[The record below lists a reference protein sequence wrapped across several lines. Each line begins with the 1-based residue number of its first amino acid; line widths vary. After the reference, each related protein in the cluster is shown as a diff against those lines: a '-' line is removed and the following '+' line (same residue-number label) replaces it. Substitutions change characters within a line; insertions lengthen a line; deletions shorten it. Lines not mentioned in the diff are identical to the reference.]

1 MNNQQPDSPQGD
13 SRSLSAAVPSALT
26 EARNPATVDIDIV
39 PTLDMVRMIN
49 TEDRRVAEAVGEELP
64 HIAAAIDAIAERMLS
79 GGRLIYI
86 GAGTSGRLGVLDASE
101 CPPTFGTPPELVI
114 ALIAGGAQAI
124 TVAVEGAED
133 SSAAGAEAIANLD
146 VGPTDSIVGIA
157 ASGRTPYVLGGLRE
171 ARERG
176 ALTIGL
182 ACNHAPELETLVEI
196 SLVVIVGPEAISGST
211 RLKAGTAQKMVLNM
225 LSTGVMIRLGKTFS
239 NLMVDVQPTNAKLRE
254 RARRIVREACAS
266 IGPELCDEDA
276 GALLDRCNGEVK
288 TAIVVALTD
297 ATPSAARARLQNAHG
312 SVRRALKESA

>member
-1 MNNQQPDSPQGD
+1 
-13 SRSLSAAVPSALT
+13 
-26 EARNPATVDIDIV
+26 VDIDIV

-49 TEDRRVAEAVGEELP
+49 AEDRRVAEAVGEELP
-64 HIAAAIDAIAERMLS
+64 HIAAAIDAIAERVQA
-79 GGRLIYI
+79 GGRLIYM

-114 ALIAGGAQAI
+114 ALIAGGVRAI
-124 TVAVEGAED
+124 TIAVEGAED
-133 SSAAGAEAIANLD
+133 NGAAGAEAVAGLD

-157 ASGRTPYVLGGLRE
+157 ASGRTPYVLGGLAE
-171 ARERG
+171 ARKRG

-182 ACNHAPELETLVEI
+182 ACNHALELETLVEI
-196 SLVVIVGPEAISGST
+196 SLVIIVGPEVISGST

-254 RARRIVREACAS
+254 RARRIVKEACAS
-266 IGPELCDEDA
+266 IGPHLCDEDA

-297 ATPSAARARLQNAHG
+297 ATPEEARARLQHAHG
-312 SVRRALKESA
+312 SVRRALEEDA

>member
-1 MNNQQPDSPQGD
+1 MNNQQPYSPPNHLGP
-13 SRSLSAAVPSALT
+13 SRLSALT

-49 TEDRRVAEAVGEELP
+49 AEDRRVAEAVGEELP
-64 HIAAAIDAIAERMLS
+64 HIAAAIDAIAERVQA

-114 ALIAGGAQAI
+114 ALIAGGARAI
-124 TVAVEGAED
+124 TIAVEGAED
-133 SSAAGAEAIANLD
+133 NAVAGAEAVAGLD

-157 ASGRTPYVLGGLRE
+157 ASGRTPYVLGGLTE
-171 ARERG
+171 ARARG

-196 SLVVIVGPEAISGST
+196 SLIVIVGPEVISGST

-266 IGPELCDEDA
+266 IGPNLCNEDA

-297 ATPSAARARLQNAHG
+297 VTPAEARARLHNAHG
-312 SVRRALKESA
+312 SVRRALEEGT